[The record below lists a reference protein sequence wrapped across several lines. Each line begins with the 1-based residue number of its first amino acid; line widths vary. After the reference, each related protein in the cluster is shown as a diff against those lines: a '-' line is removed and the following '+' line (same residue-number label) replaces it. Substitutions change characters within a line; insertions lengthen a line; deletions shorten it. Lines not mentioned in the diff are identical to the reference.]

1 MSYQA
6 RYRLVP
12 EPVTLTRMP
21 VTIADIAA
29 RVKKSPQVVS
39 AVLNGGRSGS
49 KASVATQEL
58 VRQAAAEMG
67 YRPNAAARAVSLGRF
82 ESVGLL
88 LSTVTW
94 KSALRTE
101 TLMAITLALAERELR
116 LTVCGLTDDTLNDD
130 GALPTTLHRTHAD
143 GFLVCYDTAIP
154 ERMRTLLDELGV
166 PVVWLNSL
174 HAANCVV
181 PDEEQAG
188 RLVTEHLLAL
198 GHRRIAY
205 LDTFPRDPGNHFASA
220 AKAAGFL
227 AAMKRAGVPPLWANH
242 RPLSWEERP
251 AAIHRLLSSPQ
262 RPTAIVTADGDDDP
276 AAVMYAAQG
285 LGLVVPR
292 DLSLATI
299 APHVLYL
306 VGLACTTAVRPV
318 ADVGREAVAML
329 SRQLAS
335 PRQRQPPLRLPFTL
349 AVGATSAAVPS

>member
-1 MSYQA
+1 
-6 RYRLVP
+6 
-12 EPVTLTRMP
+12 MP

-29 RVKKSPQVVS
+29 RVKKSPQLVS

-58 VRQAAAEMG
+58 VRKAATELG
-67 YRPNAAARAVSLGRF
+67 YRPNAAARAVSMGRF

-94 KSALRTE
+94 KSNLRSE
-101 TLMAITLALAERELR
+101 TLTAITLALAERELR
-116 LTVCGLTDDTLNDD
+116 LTVCGLTDDILND
-130 GALPTTLHRTHAD
+130 GGILPTTLHRTHAD

-154 ERMRTLLDELGV
+154 DRMRSLLDDLGV

-188 RLVTEHLLAL
+188 CLVTDHLLAL

-205 LDTFPRDPGNHFASA
+205 LDTFPRDPENHFASA
-220 AKAAGFL
+220 AKAAGYR
-227 AAMKRAGVPPLWANH
+227 AAMKRAGVPPQWANQH
-242 RPLSWEERP
+242 PLRFEERP
-251 AAIHRLLSSPQ
+251 GFIHGLLGTSQ
-262 RPTAIVTADGDDDP
+262 RPTAIIAADGDDDP
-276 AAVMYAAQG
+276 AGVMYAAQT

-292 DLSLATI
+292 DLSLVTI
-299 APHVLYL
+299 APHVPYL